1 MKPTRL
7 FVRAALAALCCWS
20 LAAPAQ
26 QAGTT
31 RLAIAS
37 DEAARH
43 YFSDLPLLTQD
54 GQAVRFY
61 SDVLKDQVVLI
72 NFIYT
77 HCADACPLVG
87 KKLSEVQAIL
97 GDAFGSGIRFVSISV
112 DPANDTPQALRQY
125 AERVAAKPGWTL
137 LTGDNSEAIVRKLGQ
152 FSAEVED
159 HSMLLILGN
168 VKTGH
173 WLKMRP
179 DSPPHVIAEQLRLLA
194 AEPGRVR
201 LGS

>member
-7 FVRAALAALCCWS
+7 FVRAALAALCCWP

-31 RLAIAS
+31 RLATTS

-54 GQAVRFY
+54 GKAVRFY

-77 HCADACPLVG
+77 HCADACPLAG
-87 KKLSEVQAIL
+87 RKLSQVQTLL

-125 AERVAAKPGWTL
+125 AERVDARPGWTL

-152 FSAEVED
+152 FTAEVED
-159 HSMLLILGN
+159 HSMLLIAGN

-179 DSPPHVIAEQLRLLA
+179 DSSPHVIAEQLRQLA
-194 AEPGRVR
+194 AEGGRGRPG
-201 LGS
+201 S